1 MKPKYIVIVMI
12 VLFVLIVGGYVFKYI
27 NSTTSVVYEE
37 FNARELLRKYEWFKD
52 VSATLDKKLADIG
65 VYQSRIK
72 FLEEIYEGVPRREWN
87 RADADQYNIWL
98 SEISGVKASYN
109 SLAAEYNSAH
119 SKINWRFM
127 DIGQLPAGATEPL
140 PREFKSYIGG

>member
-72 FLEEIYEGVPRREWN
+72 FLEEIYEGVPRRE
-87 RADADQYNIWL
+87 
-98 SEISGVKASYN
+98 
-109 SLAAEYNSAH
+109 
-119 SKINWRFM
+119 
-127 DIGQLPAGATEPL
+127 
-140 PREFKSYIGG
+140 